1 MAENPDARE
10 LVLALDVGNTVTK
23 IGLFAD
29 GGLVGTHA
37 LTTPERLTQDEAAL
51 GIERAV
57 ARISGGAAAPAG
69 SILACVVPAL
79 AGTWARALSAAAPA
93 RPLVVGPGL
102 KTGLTMRYDD
112 PAEVGADRVADAV
125 AARAALGSPVVVV
138 DLGTTTTFEVVDA
151 DGAFAGGIIA
161 PGMAL
166 GAAALT
172 AGAAQLPMVGVAPP
186 RRTIGRSTREAVRAG
201 VVLGE
206 VARIDG
212 LLDLIM
218 AELGTEAPVI
228 LSGESAADL
237 APLLRHGT
245 TVREHLTLEGL
256 NLLWQANR
264 RR

>member
-1 MAENPDARE
+1 MVENLDARE
-10 LVLALDVGNTVTK
+10 RVLAVDVGNTVTK

-29 GGLVGTHA
+29 GELAGTCS

-51 GIERAV
+51 ELERAL
-57 ARISGGAAAPAG
+57 ARIPGGAGAPAG

-79 AGTWARALSAAAPA
+79 AGTWERALRAAVSGRA
-93 RPLVVGPGL
+93 LVVGPGL

-138 DLGTTTTFEVVDA
+138 DLGTTTTFEVVDGG
-151 DGAFAGGIIA
+151 GAFAGGIIA

-166 GAAALT
+166 GAVALA
-172 AGAAQLPMVGVAPP
+172 AGAAQLPMVGVTAP
-186 RRTIGRSTREAVRAG
+186 RRTIGRSTREAMRAG

-218 AELGTEAPVI
+218 AELGAEAPVI
-228 LSGESAADL
+228 LTGEPAPDL
-237 APLLRHGT
+237 APLLKREAV
-245 TVREHLTLEGL
+245 VREHLTLEGL
-256 NLLWQANR
+256 GLLWQANR